1 VGWLKKGFGKLRDP
15 ERTIVRFHFL
25 SIFPSVVAIET
36 DGGVEGRTGLFGV
49 DIKELTKHEGVE
61 SKHGIDPK
69 NAKEFRI
76 PEFLDHVITA
86 LKQSGAMSRY
96 TLSAQI

>member
-1 VGWLKKGFGKLRDP
+1 MKKGFGKLRDP

-61 SKHGIDPK
+61 SKHGIDP
-69 NAKEFRI
+69 NAKIRV

-86 LKQSGAMSRY
+86 LKQSGAVVH
-96 TLSAQI
+96 TTFN